1 MNRSLLW
8 LLVPVVA
15 AAVWLA
21 LRFAGG
27 EPAPAPEPGAATS
40 AAPPA
45 SPDPVEATTA
55 STVSA
60 AVSRVEAAG
69 DAAATSKQPP
79 IPDDAIWLD
88 VEVID
93 AETKQRVA
101 GAEVRWSAGSV
112 WQQIAALPEYERQE
126 FYGDQERSAVRF
138 GWLTHT
144 DSEGKARVASDRN
157 GANVHVRAEDRYG
170 TAYIGGQR
178 VAPKD
183 GWVIEVERDL
193 TLRARVLDALGRPA
207 VGAYVAIRLSDQD
220 DKALRNYGQ
229 IRAERAAGPDAVA
242 EFRHVQRWL
251 RSGTSRKRD
260 MQVGHW
266 RVVPELP
273 GVDGPAVEFDVD
285 APPAEP
291 VVLRLPATGRI
302 AARLLHDGQPFTEG
316 VTFQAYRGD
325 ENDNEQ
331 HNNAPRYYA
340 GEDGWARIP
349 FVAVGGSVVVL
360 AQARAADV
368 AKTVEAPLGQ
378 DQEVRVELTTEELY
392 VLRGQFT
399 GPDGAWLANGTV
411 QANYDFE
418 VMSGGGLVETDAQ
431 GRFVWLLT
439 KGYKDRAQ
447 IESLV
452 FSQQF
457 ADGTPART
465 LSVTPRE
472 IHRGVNDLG
481 VLQLS
486 NGPLVVSGKLQF
498 DTPQTVSRGWFEV
511 QALSDRRGRNGEE
524 RWERVDKL
532 TKSVRD
538 DGTFEVRGDALPVRH
553 RLAFRWGGHLPIAPV
568 EFRAGATDLVIPIR
582 IGQQLEVKV
591 LVDDDVPVHLLRGTL
606 RPGFEPPTEYGDKDR
621 WRSSRGNRYQA
632 EAWGAQVG
640 EARLGWQG
648 LPAGTYALEVAAAGL
663 NVTAARIE
671 DVVLPL
677 PEGGD
682 DRLEPID
689 LRGKLHI
696 LEVRV
701 SRPPGETDEQRRSRE
716 AVVFAMPQADEQ
728 HWQGLPVNEGKLSM
742 PIVPGPLELM
752 VVGSGFR
759 PQRVRLTA
767 EQVATG
773 KLTLELAVWPKV
785 ELLFPDL
792 PALPEGFVLHAQSS
806 PVGQVRDQRRFT
818 ALGWSGGLDGL
829 LQLTGDST
837 EVQNGRAML
846 TVGDGT
852 FRLGA
857 YLMRKGS
864 DRGESLRSVTPREI
878 QGGENLAP
886 INVQLS
892 AEEFAAAIEK
902 LGEGS
907 K

>member
-8 LLVPVVA
+8 LLVPFVA

-27 EPAPAPEPGAATS
+27 EPALAPDPGVANAHAVSPA
-40 AAPPA
+40 
-45 SPDPVEATTA
+45 DPVEAATAPTA
-55 STVSA
+55 SAEVT
-60 AVSRVEAAG
+60 RVEAA
-69 DAAATSKQPP
+69 DATAEASKQPP
-79 IPDDAIWLD
+79 IPDDAIWLE
-88 VEVID
+88 VKVID
-93 AETKQRVA
+93 AESKQLVA
-101 GAEVRWSAGSV
+101 GAEVRWHGSGV
-112 WQQIAALPEYERQE
+112 WQQIAALPERERQD
-126 FYGDQERSAVRF
+126 YWGDQEFTARRF
-138 GWLTHT
+138 GWLTRT
-144 DSEGKARVASDRN
+144 DTEGMARVAADKN
-157 GANVHVRAEDRYG
+157 GATVHARSEGRYG

-178 VAPKD
+178 DVPKE

-207 VGAYVAIRLSDQD
+207 VGAYVVIRMFDQD
-220 DKALRNYGQ
+220 NKAMRNYGQ

-260 MQVGHW
+260 MEVGHW
-266 RVVPELP
+266 RVAPDLP
-273 GVDGPAVEFDVD
+273 GVDGLAVEFDVD
-285 APPAEP
+285 APPADP
-291 VVLRLPATGRI
+291 VELRLPATGRI
-302 AARLLHDGQPFTEG
+302 VARLLHDGQPFTEG
-316 VTFQAYRGD
+316 VTFQAYRGE
-325 ENDNEQ
+325 ENDNDQ
-331 HNNAPRYYA
+331 HNNAQRYYA
-340 GEDGWARIP
+340 GEDGWTRIP

-360 AQARAADV
+360 AQVRAADV

-392 VLRGQFT
+392 GLRGQFT
-399 GPDGAWLANGTV
+399 GPDGAWLANATV
-411 QANYDFE
+411 QANFDFE
-418 VMSGGGLVETDAQ
+418 VMSGGGTVETDAQ

-447 IESLV
+447 IKSLV

-486 NGPLVVSGKLQF
+486 AGALVVSGKLQF

-511 QALSDRRGRNGEE
+511 QALSDWRGRNGEE
-524 RWERVDKL
+524 RWDRQDKL
-532 TKSVRD
+532 TTSVRD
-538 DGTFEVRGDALPVRH
+538 DGTFEVRGDAMPVRH

-568 EFRAGATDLVIPIR
+568 EFRVGATDLVIPIQ
-582 IGQQLEVKV
+582 IGHHLEVKV

-606 RPGFEPPTEYGDKDR
+606 RPGFEPPTEYGDEDR
-621 WRSSRGNRYQA
+621 WRSLRGNRYQA

-640 EARLGWQG
+640 EASLRWQG

-663 NVTAARIE
+663 NVPAVRIE
-671 DVVLPL
+671 NVVLPL

-682 DRLEPID
+682 DRLEQID

-701 SRPPGETDEQRRSRE
+701 SRRPGETDQQRRSRE

-752 VVGSGFR
+752 VVGSAYR
-759 PQRVRLTA
+759 PQRVQFTA

-773 KLTLELAVWPKV
+773 KVTVELAEWPKV
-785 ELLFPDL
+785 ELLFPNL
-792 PALPEGFVLHAQSS
+792 PALPEGIVLHAHGN

-829 LQLTGDST
+829 LQFPSGSA
-837 EVQNGRAML
+837 EVENGRAML

-852 FRLGA
+852 VRLGA
-857 YLMRKGS
+857 YLTRKGNN
-864 DRGESLRSVTPREI
+864 RGESLRSVTPKEI

-886 INVQLS
+886 IDVQLS
-892 AEEFAAAIEK
+892 AEEITAAIEK
-902 LGEGS
+902 LGDGG